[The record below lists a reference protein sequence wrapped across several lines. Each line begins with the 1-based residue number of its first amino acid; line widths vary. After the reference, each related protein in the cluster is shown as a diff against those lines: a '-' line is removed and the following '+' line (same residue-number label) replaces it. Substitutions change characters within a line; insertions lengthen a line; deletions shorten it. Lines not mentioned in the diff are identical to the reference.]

1 MRQMNAKMTKGNF
14 FRYYNKLSGCHKYLI
29 FFEYNNNIY
38 CAVTESIA
46 PRWCIEAR
54 ESYRRSKKTGEIIG
68 GGEQKWIMSMKKKH
82 KEELIKKG
90 AEIAMTKEEFEELGN
105 VYSNKGRRCE
115 LWLHEKYNLGKHEND
130 TVRFDKGGDVCINGV
145 EYQVKFQN
153 ASLTNVRAIRNAQDS
168 ARKMAK

>member
-1 MRQMNAKMTKGNF
+1 MRQMDAKMTKGNF

-29 FFEYNNNIY
+29 FFEYNGNIF
-38 CAVTESIA
+38 CAVTNSIA

-54 ESYRRSKKTGEIIG
+54 ESYRYKKDGSRG
-68 GGEQKWIMSMKKKH
+68 GGEQKWIMSMKKEH

-90 AEIAMTKEEFEELGN
+90 AEIAMTKAEFEELGN

-115 LWLHEKYNLGKHEND
+115 LWLHERYNLGKHTND
-130 TVRFDKGGDVCINGV
+130 TVRFDKGGDVCIDGV

-168 ARKMAK
+168 ARKK